1 MVYGGMPSS
10 GLSKARWMG
19 GKFICLFRHNRR
31 TSMHENSK
39 YNSNFHT
46 KIKNNYCSPYNLQ
59 ICSSNFPRLKF
70 MVVTRPA
77 TVEWEHS
84 QNLILEVGMEH
95 KIGGIKKFL
104 FVALLH
110 LALCLFHNWVNI
122 SCRILT
128 WGDGYVDKMV
138 EYRQV
143 GNLSAVPT
151 VSKNQIVPSSC
162 YNKGYPFC
170 PIEAALLRMSSHLY
184 PLGEG

>member
-1 MVYGGMPSS
+1 
-10 GLSKARWMG
+10 
-19 GKFICLFRHNRR
+19 
-31 TSMHENSK
+31 
-39 YNSNFHT
+39 
-46 KIKNNYCSPYNLQ
+46 
-59 ICSSNFPRLKF
+59 
-70 MVVTRPA
+70 
-77 TVEWEHS
+77 
-84 QNLILEVGMEH
+84 MEH

-122 SCRILT
+122 SCRMLT

-162 YNKGYPFC
+162 
-170 PIEAALLRMSSHLY
+170 PIEAALLKMSSHLY

>member
-1 MVYGGMPSS
+1 M
-10 GLSKARWMG
+10 
-19 GKFICLFRHNRR
+19 F
-31 TSMHENSK
+31 
-39 YNSNFHT
+39 
-46 KIKNNYCSPYNLQ
+46 
-59 ICSSNFPRLKF
+59 
-70 MVVTRPA
+70 VTRPA
-77 TVEWEHS
+77 TIEENIAKTLYLKLAWS
-84 QNLILEVGMEH
+84 SNLG
-95 KIGGIKKFL
+95 
-104 FVALLH
+104 
-110 LALCLFHNWVNI
+110 
-122 SCRILT
+122 SLT